1 MAMLNTKFTAETQ
14 QTTNTKEESKTKN
27 LKEEMLNIYNLVN
40 ESRLSK
46 EKKAEITNSLTA
58 IKETLRQICK
68 ENDAIKKQYV
78 SSIKPRT
85 TTATTTPKQTEQ
97 TKQTP
102 EVNTKHYYKPNMK
115 FIPQNEYWLVTNT
128 AYPLITPNKNYI
140 LRKEDTSYPNE
151 SAPDLLEYY
160 VVYRPISEIITNTEH
175 AEYMGYTIDT
185 THTEYNKLFLAYTF
199 DGTPIKDILNTIAN
213 NLLDGYSITDE
224 YAKYIKAIESFKEAV
239 FTHTI
244 SID

>member
-1 MAMLNTKFTAETQ
+1 MTMLSTNFTQETN
-14 QTTNTKEESKTKN
+14 TNTKEESKMKN

-58 IKETLRQICK
+58 IKETLKQICK
-68 ENDAIKKQYV
+68 ENEAIKKQYV

-85 TTATTTPKQTEQ
+85 TTTPKQ

-115 FIPQNEYWLVTNT
+115 FIPQNLYWLMANT
-128 AYPLITPNKNYI
+128 AYPLIIPNENYI
-140 LRKEDTSYPNE
+140 LRKEDTSHPNE

-160 VVYRPISEIITNTEH
+160 VVYRPLSELTINAYYAEPTE
-175 AEYMGYTIDT
+175 YP
-185 THTEYNKLFLAYTF
+185 EYNKLFLAYTF
-199 DGTPIKDILNTIAN
+199 DGTPIRDILNTIAG
-213 NLLDGYSITDE
+213 NLYNDKSIIDE
-224 YAKYIKAIESFKEAV
+224 YKKYINSIESFKEAV
-239 FTHTI
+239 FTGLI
-244 SID
+244 KL

>member
-1 MAMLNTKFTAETQ
+1 MSMLNTNFTAET
-14 QTTNTKEESKTKN
+14 QTTNTKEESKMKN

-58 IKETLRQICK
+58 IKETLKQICK
-68 ENDAIKKQYV
+68 ENEAIKKQYV

-85 TTATTTPKQTEQ
+85 TTTPKQ

-115 FIPQNEYWLVTNT
+115 FIPQNLYWLMANT
-128 AYPLITPNKNYI
+128 AYPLIIPNENYI
-140 LRKEDTSYPNE
+140 LRKEDTSHPNE
-151 SAPDLLEYY
+151 SAPDLLEYH
-160 VVYRPISEIITNTEH
+160 VVYRPL
-175 AEYMGYTIDT
+175 AELQEDT
-185 THTEYNKLFLAYTF
+185 KYNRLFKSYIY

-213 NLLDGYSITDE
+213 KILNDEPITEE
-224 YAKYIKAIESFKEAV
+224 YKKYINSVELFKEAV
-239 FTHTI
+239 FI
-244 SID
+244 GLIKL